1 MRLPPPSRI
10 PLEIRTRS
18 YIARHT
24 RAVKAALADPRLL
37 AAAREGGTLPDGYG
51 ARLDE
56 RLVEFPWL
64 LAQAPSGDVLDAG
77 STLNHAHVLDAV
89 LPGLDSL
96 HIATLEPELVAFTQR
111 RISYTFCDLRD
122 LPYRDALFHTIVSS
136 STLEH
141 VGMDNE
147 RYGAAVSRAADPD
160 AEVDLVLGELRRVLR
175 PGGRMLLTVPYGLPQ
190 DYGWMRQFDRAG
202 IDRIV
207 RSAQAGSTQISVFA
221 YSASGWQCSDIAAAA
236 QARFRD
242 DERDTVDDGAAAA
255 RAVACLALS
264 DFP

>member
-1 MRLPPPSRI
+1 MKLPPPSRI

-24 RAVKAALADPRLL
+24 RTVKAALADPRLL
-37 AAAREGGTLPDGYG
+37 AAVRDGGALPDGYG

-56 RLVEFPWL
+56 RVVEFPWL

-89 LPGLDSL
+89 MGSLDSL
-96 HIATLEPELVAFTQR
+96 HIATLEPELHAFTGR
-111 RISYTFCDLRD
+111 RISYVFCDLRD
-122 LPYRDALFHTIVSS
+122 LPYRDGLFDTIVLS

-147 RYGAAVSRAADPD
+147 RYGAAVPRAADPD
-160 AEVDLVLGELRRVLR
+160 AEVDRVLGELRRVLR
-175 PGGRMLLTVPYGLPQ
+175 PGGRMLLTVPYGLSQ
-190 DYGWMRQFDRAG
+190 DYGWMRQFDQAG
-202 IDRIV
+202 IERIV
-207 RSAQAGSTQISVFA
+207 RASRARSAQVSVFA
-221 YSASGWQCSDIAAAA
+221 YSASGWRCSDLDAAAL
-236 QARFRD
+236 ARFRD

-255 RAVACLALS
+255 RAVACLSLG

>member
-24 RAVKAALADPRLL
+24 RTVREALADPQLL
-37 AAAREGGTLPDGYG
+37 AAVRDGGKLPEGYG
-51 ARLDE
+51 VRLDE
-56 RLVEFPWL
+56 RVVEFPWL
-64 LAQAPSGDVLDAG
+64 RAQSPSGIVLDAG

-89 LPGLDSL
+89 MPGLDAL

-111 RISYTFCDLRD
+111 RISYAFCDLRN

-136 STLEH
+136 SVLEH

-147 RYGAAVSRAADPD
+147 RYGAVVARAEDPD
-160 AEVDLVLGELRRVLR
+160 VEVDRVLRELRRVLR
-175 PGGRMLLTVPYGLPQ
+175 PGGRMLLTVPYGQ
-190 DYGWMRQFDRAG
+190 AEDRGWFRVFGRAG
-202 IDRIV
+202 IERLV
-207 RSAQAGSTQISVFA
+207 RSARAGSAQIAVFA
-221 YSASGWQCSDIAAAA
+221 YSAAGWQTSDLEAAA
-236 QARFRD
+236 QARFRN
-242 DERDTVDDGAAAA
+242 DEHDTDADGAAAA
-255 RAVACLALS
+255 RAVACLALG